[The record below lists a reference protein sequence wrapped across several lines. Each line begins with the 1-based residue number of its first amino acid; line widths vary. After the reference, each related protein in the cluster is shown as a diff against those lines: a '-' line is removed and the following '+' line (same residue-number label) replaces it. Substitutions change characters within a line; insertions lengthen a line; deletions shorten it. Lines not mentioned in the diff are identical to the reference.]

1 MICRKCGELLD
12 ENAKI
17 CPVCGA
23 GQIFDST
30 TKLNPTHTYAED
42 CAHEEEHQPRKRRTR
57 VRFRFS
63 PVLFLP
69 LLFFASHF
77 VSPRLGLDGNKVITI
92 VIEVVFG
99 LTAVFYIINARN
111 ARRK

>member
-1 MICRKCGELLD
+1 MICRKCGEVLD
-12 ENAKI
+12 ENARV

-23 GQIFDST
+23 GQMFDSA

-57 VRFRFS
+57 APFRLL
-63 PVLFLP
+63 PVLILP
-69 LLFFASHF
+69 LLFFLIP
-77 VSPRLGLDGNKVITI
+77 VLTTYLGVDGNNVITI
-92 VIEVVFG
+92 VV
-99 LTAVFYIINARN
+99 AVLFIISFISSIAN